1 MDYRIKEIL
10 DRIIAV
16 YQYDE
21 NSFGEDDYGLDR
33 DPFLGKDAKDLKEE
47 LFEG

>member
-16 YQYDE
+16 YEHEVSLYR
-21 NSFGEDDYGLDR
+21 EDNCGLDI
-33 DPFLGKDAKDLKEE
+33 DEFLGKDAKDLKEE